1 MMLSS
6 DGLMKSA
13 VFLLGCLLLCSL
25 SHSVWCS
32 AQAQQLTFT
41 LSEQI
46 VIGDDEDA
54 PEEYLFTRPE
64 FVRTDSRGF
73 VYISDQRR
81 ADVRVFDGTG
91 QYVTTVGRRGDGPG
105 EMNEVF
111 GMHVDARDRLIV
123 ADRNNQRFTVF
134 AEFGKSVET
143 KPFPD
148 DAWGAPFPILSLG
161 DNLITKYVRLYDDSE
176 GRRPYGKDT
185 KTLHLYDSDLNHRD
199 TFAELDALFD
209 LSVPFEMSYSN
220 GAGALKMATNG
231 IDRIVLVPQVYS
243 GIIYW
248 YTHAQGNWHM
258 ETWQGGPV
266 PKKSYMAVSEADRES
281 NSELRG
287 SSIITAGPSGVFY
300 GRIFNWS
307 LGIFLLSTGELVH
320 FTKQTPLRGELGHQA
335 ELFDAAGNLQ
345 GYGPIRFDDP
355 ALNRNRKI
363 LYRFEVLWI
372 DPADRVYLSR
382 TNEHGFYVLSVAEL
396 VIERE

>member
-1 MMLSS
+1 MRPLHSPKMAIIGPRNWWYRTVLRIIWQLLIACRTLPMMLSS

-25 SHSVWCS
+25 SHTVWCS
-32 AQAQQLTFT
+32 AQAQQLTFM

-64 FVRTDSRGF
+64 IVRTDSRGF
-73 VYISDQRR
+73 VYVSDQRR

-91 QYVTTVGRRGDGPG
+91 QYVTTIGRRGDGPG

-143 KPFPD
+143 KAFPD

-161 DNLITKYVRLYDDSE
+161 DDLITKYVRIYDDSE
-176 GRRPYGKDT
+176 GRLPYGRDT
-185 KTLHLYDSDLNHRD
+185 KTLHLYDSSLNHRD
-199 TFAELDALFD
+199 TFADLEALFD
-209 LSVPFEMSYSN
+209 LSVPFEMEDSD
-220 GAGALKMATNG
+220 GADALKMATNG
-231 IDRIVLVPQVYS
+231 LNSIVLVPQVYS
-243 GIIYW
+243 GIVYR
-248 YTHAQGNWHM
+248 YTHAAGNWHL
-258 ETWQGGPV
+258 ETWKGGPV

-281 NSELRG
+281 NPELRG
-287 SSIITAGPSGVFY
+287 SSIVTAGPSGVFY

-320 FTKQTPLRGELGHQA
+320 FTKQTPLRGSL
-335 ELFDAAGNLQ
+335 D
-345 GYGPIRFDDP
+345 IRRSCLMQPGICRATVPFGSMIP
-355 ALNRNRKI
+355 R
-363 LYRFEVLWI
+363 
-372 DPADRVYLSR
+372 
-382 TNEHGFYVLSVAEL
+382 
-396 VIERE
+396 